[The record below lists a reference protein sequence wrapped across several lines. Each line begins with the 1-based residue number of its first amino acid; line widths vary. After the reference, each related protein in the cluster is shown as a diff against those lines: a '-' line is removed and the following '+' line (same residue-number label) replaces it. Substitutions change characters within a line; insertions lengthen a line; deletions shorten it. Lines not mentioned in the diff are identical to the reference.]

1 MQHRLLKEPR
11 KSSSSSDFK
20 GRNKQLSFFIHVE
33 DHLTFRHGGGLDV
46 LVEFIMAPSSSL
58 SFEKSLG
65 AVEIHNDVNAS

>member
-1 MQHRLLKEPR
+1 MLRTILL
-11 KSSSSSDFK
+11 S
-20 GRNKQLSFFIHVE
+20 GM
-33 DHLTFRHGGGLDV
+33 GGGLDV